1 MFPDAM
7 SVRTSGRWM
16 WELLA
21 DAMVAG
27 VLAALT
33 MGVGATRV
41 WAQDTRTV
49 TEPVIPP
56 SCARLE
62 AKIVAVGEGLAEADE
77 SRPDTARIQAAI
89 DHCAAGKAVELALG
103 STVGKL
109 VSATASGKTFAK
121 SASGTKAAAQP
132 KTNAFLSGPLE
143 LREGVT
149 LLVDKGVTLFASRRA
164 SDYDITPGACGVM
177 MKARAQACK
186 TFITIRAK
194 NTAIMGEGV
203 IDGRGGAKLLDKGYS
218 WWALAVKAEPGNMP
232 YGDPRL
238 IDAAQADGFT
248 LYKISLHNSPNFHV
262 GVSQTNGFTAWGVH
276 LKTPTVE
283 PGPNDPRPR
292 NTDGIDPGLSTNITI
307 AHSWIDNGDDNIA
320 IKSGVTHMSVLDNH
334 FYSGHGMSI
343 GSGTYE
349 GDSFLLVDGLVEDHT
364 TSGIRIKSNATRGG
378 LVHDLTYR
386 NVCMRDVQVPIAISP
401 YYNDNTIEPFAD
413 PGIKGERIPDYKK
426 ITLQNIYDETPG
438 DVLIAGYDE
447 AHRTEVTLSGVF
459 IRGIKPEQVHLAFAD
474 ITTIARGGIAGAKG
488 TNIDLSQGKSVKVT
502 ETGNARMQV
511 NPIDPC
517 SSAFVP
523 MR

>member
-1 MFPDAM
+1 MFPDAIA
-7 SVRTSGRWM
+7 RTSGRWM
-16 WELLA
+16 GALRA

-27 VLAALT
+27 VLAALA
-33 MGVGATRV
+33 MGVGAARI

-56 SCARLE
+56 GCARLE
-62 AKIVAVGEGLAEADE
+62 AKIVAVGEGLAEVDE
-77 SRPDTARIQAAI
+77 SRSDTARIQAAI

-103 STVGKL
+103 R
-109 VSATASGKTFAK
+109 ASGKNSVK
-121 SASGTKAAAQP
+121 NASGKKAMVQP
-132 KTNAFLSGPLE
+132 TTNAFLSGPLE

-164 SDYDITPGACGVM
+164 SDYDVTPGACGVL

-186 TFITIRAK
+186 SFLTIRAR
-194 NTAIMGEGV
+194 NTGIMGEGV

-218 WWALAVKAEPGNMP
+218 WWALAVKAEPGNVP

-262 GVSQTNGFTAWGVH
+262 GVSQTNGFTVWGVH

-343 GSGTYE
+343 GSGTFE

-401 YYNDNTIEPFAD
+401 YYNDNTIEPFVD
-413 PGIKGERIPDYKK
+413 PGIKGDRIPDYKK

-447 AHRTEVTLSGVF
+447 AHRTEITLSNVF
-459 IRGIKPEQVHLAFAD
+459 IEGIQPEKMHLKFTAIED
-474 ITTIARGGIAGAKG
+474 DG
-488 TNIDLSQGKSVKVT
+488 TNLPLTAAS
-502 ETGNARMQV
+502 TGNAGNVVRVLPGSGSNQQTGSSSQALFSCDGRFSPMQ
-511 NPIDPC
+511 
-517 SSAFVP
+517 
-523 MR
+523 